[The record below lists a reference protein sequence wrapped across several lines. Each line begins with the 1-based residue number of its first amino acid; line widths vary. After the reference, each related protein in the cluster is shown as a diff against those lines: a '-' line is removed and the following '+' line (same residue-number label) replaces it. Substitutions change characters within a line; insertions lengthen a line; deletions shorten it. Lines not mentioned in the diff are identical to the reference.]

1 MSTHGLVEFPH
12 KVDLVEDLYRPFP
25 ITSHLPTDASDKAS
39 DLIENVLVKLGCAME
54 KCDVSELSSLF
65 FTDQAYWRDTLAL
78 TYHLRTFKNR
88 DAIASALLELAPK
101 REVCRIQVL
110 PDSPAFICVGPTLV
124 RLHLLKK
131 LALY

>member
-1 MSTHGLVEFPH
+1 MSTQSLVEFPH
-12 KVDLVEDLYRPFP
+12 KVDLVKDLYQPFP
-25 ITSHLPTDASDKAS
+25 IISRLPTDASDKAS
-39 DLIENVLVKLGCAME
+39 DLVENILVELGCAME
-54 KCDVSELSSLF
+54 KNDVSQLSSLF

-101 REVCRIQVL
+101 REVYSIQMI
-110 PDSPAFICVGPTLV
+110 PDSPAFICAGPTLAS
-124 RLHLLKK
+124 LHLLNK